1 MLRAL
6 EGCGWLRREVSVLL
20 CAIVAG
26 GCAVSVPGEGVPD
39 GNVAARTSVTARP
52 LPFVPQYEGRTNE
65 RNDGTTFE
73 PCIAY
78 SDAELRAL
86 GADPRSVKDVMIS
99 VSPNYRGCRWQSP
112 DSAAY
117 FSQTLGNEVS
127 LEIYKAKQRTRPW
140 QPDRIINGRTVILTT
155 EGDDGCFASFMS
167 ENAIVHSAYTVD
179 GWGRKPSPGLVAEC
193 NKAIEWATLAISK
206 AP

>member
-1 MLRAL
+1 MKH
-6 EGCGWLRREVSVLL
+6 GVSVLA
-20 CAIVAG
+20 CAVLVVS
-26 GCAVSVPGEGVPD
+26 CAVSVPGEGVSD
-39 GNVAARTSVTARP
+39 ERAVKRASASARP

-73 PCIAY
+73 PCTAY
-78 SDAELRAL
+78 SDNEMRAL
-86 GADPRSVKDVMIS
+86 GADPRTLKDVMIS

-112 DSAAY
+112 DGSAY

-127 LEIYKAKQRTRPW
+127 LEVYKAKQSRRPW
-140 QPDRIINGRTVILTT
+140 RSDRLIDGRTVILTT

-167 ENAIVHSAYTVD
+167 ENAIIHSAYTVD
-179 GWGRKPSPGLVAEC
+179 GWGAKPSTGLVAEC